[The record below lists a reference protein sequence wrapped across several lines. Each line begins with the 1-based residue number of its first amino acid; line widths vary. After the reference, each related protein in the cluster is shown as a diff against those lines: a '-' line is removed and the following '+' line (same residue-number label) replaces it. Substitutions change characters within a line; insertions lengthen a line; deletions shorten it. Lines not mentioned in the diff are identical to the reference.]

1 MQFETFSLPQ
11 GLSPRDAQFERATPG
26 RVAFLLDHGG
36 PSLLGYGVACSAA
49 WHSRRPCL
57 LLVVGNGP
65 VCEDLTRLAEK
76 AELPLDRSHLPAAR
90 AHRATVRLVHPTG
103 AFSPSM
109 LSATVA
115 ELSRSYALTL
125 VQLPPDW
132 PEVPPARRT
141 LRLGPLQGTDP
152 VPAEEYHLCG
162 WSGANVQIRPDRDRQ
177 VQVPALT
184 PADEAGLAQGRL
196 APQSPAGKALG
207 WVARD
212 LLGLKIGVAF
222 GSGGQRGYAHF
233 GIQFALQ
240 EAGIPVDYVAGTS
253 IGATSAAA
261 LAAGFD
267 HEHAL
272 TLMDQAGRATFKPTW
287 PLNSMLSFR
296 KLERL
301 FEQILGSTEFEGLDL
316 PLSVVAAD
324 LVSFQEVHFRSG
336 LLRPA
341 LLASIAIPGLYPA
354 QRIGQYTLVDGSMIS
369 PVPVSAARGLGAD
382 LVIGI
387 RLGKAP
393 QSQPSVARSEKSHGS
408 HPGMAYVLAKSVEM
422 MRARMTEHAAQQSDL
437 MIEVPFKATM
447 RLGLRDFTAG
457 RAYVE
462 LGETAVRDALPELSR
477 LLPWL
482 QAA

>member
-1 MQFETFSLPQ
+1 M
-11 GLSPRDAQFERATPG
+11 
-26 RVAFLLDHGG
+26 LDHGG
-36 PSLLGYGVACSAA
+36 PPLLGYGVACSAA

-57 LLVVGNGP
+57 LLVVGEGR
-65 VCEDLTRLAEK
+65 VCEDLVRLAEP
-76 AELPLDRSHLPAAR
+76 ADLPFDRPHLPVGRAR
-90 AHRATVRLVHPTG
+90 GATVRLVHPTG

-109 LSATVA
+109 LAATVA

-125 VQLPPDW
+125 VQLPADW

-141 LRLGPLQGTDP
+141 LRLGPLRSSEP

-162 WSGANVQIRPDRDRQ
+162 WSDSNVQIRPDRDHQ
-177 VQVPALT
+177 VLVPALT
-184 PADEAGLAQGRL
+184 AADEEGLYQGQL
-196 APQSPAGKALG
+196 APKSPAGRSLG

-212 LLGLKIGVAF
+212 LLGLKVGVAF

-233 GIQFALQ
+233 GTQLAFRN
-240 EAGIPVDYVAGTS
+240 AGIPIDYVAGTS

-267 HEHAL
+267 QEHAL
-272 TLMDQAGRATFKPTW
+272 TLMDQAGRATFKPAW

-296 KLERL
+296 KMERHLEYA
-301 FEQILGSTEFEGLDL
+301 LGSRDFEGLDL

-324 LVSFQEVHFRSG
+324 LTTFQEVHFRTG

-354 QRIGQYTLVDGSMIS
+354 QRIGPYTLVDGSMIS
-369 PVPVSAARGLGAD
+369 PVPVSAARNLGAD
-382 LVIGI
+382 IVLGI
-387 RLGKAP
+387 RLGISP
-393 QSQPSVARSEKSHGS
+393 PSRPSVAHSAASASSAPRM
-408 HPGMAYVLAKSVEM
+408 PYVLARSIEM
-422 MRARMTEHAAQQSDL
+422 MRSRMTDHAAMQSDM

-447 RLGLRDFTAG
+447 RLGLRDFSAG
-457 RAYVE
+457 RAYVA
-462 LGETAVRDALPELSR
+462 LGEAAVEEAIPELSR

-482 QAA
+482 QPG

>member
-1 MQFETFSLPQ
+1 M
-11 GLSPRDAQFERATPG
+11 PREVQRERATPG

-36 PSLLGYGVACSAA
+36 PPLLGYGVACSAA

-57 LLVVGNGP
+57 LLVVGEGP
-65 VCEDLTRLAEK
+65 VCEDLARLAQP
-76 AELPLDRSHLPAAR
+76 AELPFDHAHGSAVGP
-90 AHRATVRLVHPTG
+90 HRATVRLVHPTG

-109 LSATVA
+109 LAATVA

-141 LRLGPLQGTDP
+141 LHLGPLRSSEA

-162 WSGANVQIRPDRDRQ
+162 WSQADVQVRPDRDHQ
-177 VQVPALT
+177 VLVPALT
-184 PADEAGLAQGRL
+184 PADEEGLREGTL
-196 APQSPAGKALG
+196 APKSPAGKSLG

-212 LLGLKIGVAF
+212 LLGLKVGVAF

-240 EAGIPVDYVAGTS
+240 SLGIPVDYVAGTS

-296 KLERL
+296 KMERL
-301 FEQILGSTEFEGLDL
+301 LEQILGPTEFEGLDL
-316 PLSVVAAD
+316 PLAVVAAD

-382 LVIGI
+382 IVIGI

-393 QSQPSVARSEKSHGS
+393 QSKPSVARSAMSDGS
-408 HPGMAYVLAKSVEM
+408 HPGMAYVLARSVEM

-457 RAYVE
+457 RAYVA
-462 LGETAVRDALPELSR
+462 LGEAAVNDAMPELSR
-477 LLPWL
+477 LMPWL